1 MAKEIVRKEPDKKYR
16 GQPCSVTC
24 VGTAYDHIHT
34 WPFTIIKP
42 EGMRYDGYL
51 RLRDMNQFAREYLP
65 IAKRIDFKKNERP
78 RLKEFLQ
85 TNETRCCICVLGHY
99 LYADT
104 QTYWSF
110 FDNDD
115 ALNKICDTSVVFD
128 VNNLYLTALLRI
140 LKEELNDRADIIQWW
155 LYEDVRKCIWYDFQ
169 DGRRMRYD
177 MPTAETLYDYLTIPF
192 EKLNLVKEEDEKS
205 DICGGE
211 S

>member
-115 ALNKICDTSVVFD
+115 DKVIAVWYLRVPSTENTTRKASQKCLDSGRKIDGTLPIPD
-128 VNNLYLTALLRI
+128 KNLAEYVAAAGAGAWVPRHFTIKRRRKSWQPKRI
-140 LKEELNDRADIIQWW
+140 R
-155 LYEDVRKCIWYDFQ
+155 
-169 DGRRMRYD
+169 
-177 MPTAETLYDYLTIPF
+177 
-192 EKLNLVKEEDEKS
+192 
-205 DICGGE
+205 
-211 S
+211 

>member
-1 MAKEIVRKEPDKKYR
+1 MISKELFC
-16 GQPCSVTC
+16 Q
-24 VGTAYDHIHT
+24 
-34 WPFTIIKP
+34 TIANIQAQD
-42 EGMRYDGYL
+42 ER
-51 RLRDMNQFAREYLP
+51 MNKF
-65 IAKRIDFKKNERP
+65 
-78 RLKEFLQ
+78 
-85 TNETRCCICVLGHY
+85 G
-99 LYADT
+99 
-104 QTYWSF
+104 
-110 FDNDD
+110 D

>member
-1 MAKEIVRKEPDKKYR
+1 MISKELFCK
-16 GQPCSVTC
+16 
-24 VGTAYDHIHT
+24 
-34 WPFTIIKP
+34 TIADIQTQDT
-42 EGMRYDGYL
+42 R
-51 RLRDMNQFAREYLP
+51 MN
-65 IAKRIDFKKNERP
+65 
-78 RLKEFLQ
+78 EF
-85 TNETRCCICVLGHY
+85 G
-99 LYADT
+99 
-104 QTYWSF
+104 
-110 FDNDD
+110 D

-205 DICGGE
+205 DICGNQRKRYQE
-211 S
+211 SSSCKKEQTLARKSCKAVQGKIQK